1 MASVYSMEGK
11 KVKDMTLP
19 PVFHT
24 AYDPSLIKRAVLAVQ
39 TTRVQPFG
47 VKKGAGRN
55 NTAEYIGVRG
65 KPNPFKTINVGHAR
79 LPRLRNRRG
88 ILYGKVAAVP
98 QARGGPIAHGPKVE
112 QKNIEHINVKE
123 RKKAIA
129 SAIAASVN
137 VSLVKGR
144 GHTFDDKMFPLI
156 VDHSVESLAKT
167 KDIIKTLTA
176 LHVEKDVQKAKDKK
190 QVRAGKNK
198 NRGNRFRQKKSLLI
212 VTNGTQPLYKAAR
225 NLPGVDVVQVQSLNA
240 EHLAPGALAGRLT
253 IWTEAAVEA
262 LAKKGAN

>member
-1 MASVYSMEGK
+1 R
-11 KVKDMTLP
+11 
-19 PVFHT
+19 
-24 AYDPSLIKRAVLAVQ
+24 I
-39 TTRVQPFG
+39 QPFG
-47 VKKGAGRN
+47 VKPGAGRN

-65 KPNPFKTINVGHAR
+65 NPNPYKTINVGHAR

-98 QARGGPIAHGPKVE
+98 QARGGPIAHGPKVD
-112 QKNIEHINVKE
+112 QKVIEHINVKE

-137 VSLVKGR
+137 ASLVKGR
-144 GHTFDDKMFPLI
+144 GHVFDDQLFPII
-156 VDHSVESLAKT
+156 VDHSVEKLSKT
-167 KDIIKTLTA
+167 TEIIRTLTA
-176 LHVEKDVQKAKDKK
+176 LHVEGDVAKAKAKK
-190 QVRAGKNK
+190 TTRAGKNK
-198 NRGNRFRQKKSLLI
+198 NRGKRYRQKKSILI
-212 VTNGTQPLYKAAR
+212 VTNGTQPLYRAAR

-253 IWTEAAVEA
+253 IWTEGAVET